1 METEHDTPTV
11 PVGIELDG
19 VHRWFTDHVGDV
31 GRPDELQVTQVQG
44 GHSCLTYIVTTADG
58 ARYVLRRPPVGHL
71 LASAHDVL
79 REHRIITALAGTPVP
94 VAPVVGSC
102 EDAEVTGAPFYVMA
116 FVDGPVLH
124 DRTAAERL
132 DVPAR
137 RRAAESLVEVLVALR
152 DVDPDDVGLGD
163 FAKRSDYLG
172 RQLRRWQG
180 QWEAADTR
188 PMPDAEVLHDWLVA
202 NQPDEG
208 PAGIVHGDFRLGNVI
223 HAPDGSVAALLD
235 WELCTLGPPAADLS
249 YLLSWWADPS
259 GTMRADAASA
269 AEGFPDRATLV
280 SWYEERTGEPADDL
294 GYWLAFHAWR
304 SGCIAAGVYT
314 RYKAGQMGTAAEDL
328 SRFEDS
334 VEHSMRVGLTSAGI
348 A

>member
-1 METEHDTPTV
+1 MSANPT
-11 PVGIELDG
+11 PVGIERDG
-19 VHRWFTDHVGDV
+19 VHRWFTEHVGDV
-31 GRPDELQVTQVQG
+31 GAPEELEITQVQG
-44 GHSCLTYIVTTADG
+44 GHSCLTYIVTAADG

-79 REHRIITALAGTPVP
+79 REHRIITALAGSDVP
-94 VAPVVGSC
+94 VAPVVGAC
-102 EDAEVTGAPFYVMA
+102 EDPAVTGAPFYVMA

-124 DRTAAERL
+124 DRAAAERL
-132 DVPAR
+132 RAEAR
-137 RRAAESLVEVLVALR
+137 QRAAESLIDVLVALR
-152 DVDPDDVGLGD
+152 EVDPDAVGLGD
-163 FAKRSDYLG
+163 FAKRTDYLG
-172 RQLRRWQG
+172 RQLRRWRG
-180 QWEAADTR
+180 QWEAADVR

-202 NQPDEG
+202 NQPEEG

-259 GTMRADAASA
+259 SGVRSDAASA
-269 AEGFPDRATLV
+269 AEGFPDRSQLV
-280 SWYEERTGEPADDL
+280 AWYEARTGEEAHDL
-294 GYWLAFHAWR
+294 DYWLAFHAWR

-314 RYKAGQMGTAAEDL
+314 RYKAGQMGAAADDL
-328 SRFEDS
+328 TRFEDS
-334 VEHSMRVGLTSAGI
+334 VEVSMRTGLAAAGI

>member
-1 METEHDTPTV
+1 MADTDTPTV

-19 VHRWFTDHVGDV
+19 VHRWFQDHVGDV
-31 GRPDELQVTQVQG
+31 GAADELRIDQVQG
-44 GHSCLTYIVTTADG
+44 GHSCLTYIVRAADG
-58 ARYVLRRPPVGHL
+58 RKYVLRRPPVGHL

-79 REHRIITALAGTPVP
+79 REHRIITALADTAVP
-94 VAPVVGSC
+94 VAPVVGAC
-102 EDAEVTGAPFYVMA
+102 EDPEVTGAPFYVMA

-124 DRTAAERL
+124 DRAAAEAL
-132 DVPAR
+132 PVAAR
-137 RRAAESLVEVLVALR
+137 QRAAESMIEVLVALR
-152 DVDPDDVGLGD
+152 EVDPDAVGLGD

-172 RQLRRWQG
+172 RQLRRWRG
-180 QWEAADTR
+180 QWEAADVR

-259 GTMRADAASA
+259 STQRSDAASA
-269 AEGFPDRATLV
+269 AEGFPDRAQLV
-280 SWYEERTGEPADDL
+280 EWYEARTGEAADHLD
-294 GYWLAFHAWR
+294 YWLAFHAWR

-314 RYKAGQMGTAAEDL
+314 RYKAGQMGAAAEDL
-328 SRFEDS
+328 TRFEDS
-334 VEHSMRVGLTSAGI
+334 VEHSMRTGLTAAGI
-348 A
+348 S

>member
-1 METEHDTPTV
+1 METPTGRGDV
-11 PVGIELDG
+11 PVGIDLDG
-19 VHRWFTDHVGDV
+19 VHRWFQDHVGDV
-31 GRPDELQVTQVQG
+31 GAPDQLRIDQVQG
-44 GHSCLTYIVTTADG
+44 GHSCLTYIVHAADG

-79 REHRIITALAGTPVP
+79 REHRVITALAHTDVP
-94 VAPVVGSC
+94 VAPVIGSC
-102 EDAEVTGAPFYVMA
+102 DDVDVTGAPFYVMA

-124 DRTAAERL
+124 DRAAAERL
-132 DVPAR
+132 PVAAR
-137 RRAAESLVEVLVALR
+137 QRAAESMVEVLAALR
-152 DVDPDDVGLGD
+152 DVDPDAVGLGD
-163 FAKRSDYLG
+163 FAKRTDYLG
-172 RQLRRWQG
+172 RQLRRWHG

-188 PMPDAEVLHDWLVA
+188 PMPRMAELHDWLVA

-223 HAPDGSVAALLD
+223 HAPDGAVAALLD

-249 YLLSWWADPS
+249 YLVSWWADPS
-259 GTMRADAASA
+259 ASTRSDAASA
-269 AEGFPDRATLV
+269 AEGFPDRDQLV
-280 SWYEERTGEPADDL
+280 SWYEARTGEPADDL

-314 RYKAGQMGTAAEDL
+314 RYKAGQMGAAADDL
-328 SRFEDS
+328 ARFEDS
-334 VEHSMRVGLTSAGI
+334 VEHSMHLGLASAGI